1 MLYLL
6 LGLAILI
13 FLILVGRTFVG
24 ADPKNLATTL
34 RKIGGWT
41 AIVLAGLLAVTGRFG
56 LAVPLAIVGAT
67 LLGRNFPFARSF
79 PGGFGPF
86 AGHANKSAGQRSKV
100 STAFVEM
107 SLDHDS
113 GQMDGTIT
121 KGQHA
126 GETLSALDVETLIG
140 LAVQYRRSDAQSA
153 QLLEAYLDRR
163 EPDWRQGPQAEA
175 AGAGGSGFRDDAS
188 GIMGVEEAY
197 EVLGLK
203 PGAGED
209 EVRRSH
215 RTLMK
220 KLHPDQGGSTY
231 LAAKINQAKDVLL
244 QTGR

>member
-13 FLILVGRTFVG
+13 FLILVGRAFVA
-24 ADPKNLATTL
+24 ADPKNLAATL

-41 AIVLAGLLAVTGRFG
+41 AIALAGLLAVTGRFG
-56 LAVPLAIVGAT
+56 LAVPLALVGAT
-67 LLGRNFPFARSF
+67 LLGRSFPFARSF

-86 AGHANKSAGQRSKV
+86 AGHTNKSAGQQSKV
-100 STAFVEM
+100 RTPFIEM
-107 SLDHDS
+107 LLDHDS
-113 GQMDGTIT
+113 GQMDGTII
-121 KGQHA
+121 KGSHA
-126 GETLSALDVETLIG
+126 GEALSALDVETLIG
-140 LAVQYRRSDAQSA
+140 LAVRYRQSDPQSA

-163 EPDWRQGPQAEA
+163 EPDWRQGPEAET
-175 AGAGGSGFRDDAS
+175 AGAGGSGAGGGPS
-188 GIMGVEEAY
+188 GIMSVDEAY

-203 PGAGED
+203 PGAAED
-209 EVRRSH
+209 EVRSAH

-244 QTGR
+244 ETGR

>member
-13 FLILVGRTFVG
+13 FLILVGRTFVA
-24 ADPKNLATTL
+24 ADPKNLAATL

-41 AIVLAGLLAVTGRFG
+41 AIALAALLAVTGRFG
-56 LAVPLAIVGAT
+56 LALPLAFVGAT
-67 LLGRNFPFARSF
+67 LLGRSFPFARSF

-86 AGHANKSAGQRSKV
+86 AGHANKSGGQQSKV
-100 STAFVEM
+100 RSAFIEM

-121 KGQHA
+121 KGQNA
-126 GETLSALDVETLIG
+126 GQTLSALDIDTLIG
-140 LAVQYRRSDAQSA
+140 LAVVYRQSDPQSA

-163 EPDWRQGPQAEA
+163 EPDWRTGPQAET
-175 AGAGGSGFRDDAS
+175 AGAGGSGFRDDTT
-188 GIMGVEEAY
+188 GIMGVDEAY
-197 EVLGLK
+197 EVLGLQ
-203 PGAGED
+203 PGAGEG
-209 EVRRSH
+209 EVRRAH
-215 RTLMK
+215 RALMK

-244 QTGR
+244 ETGS

>member
-13 FLILVGRTFVG
+13 FLILVGRAFVG
-24 ADPKNLATTL
+24 ADPKDLAATL

-41 AIVLAGLLAVTGRFG
+41 AIALAGLLAVTGRFA
-56 LAVPLAIVGAT
+56 LALPLAFVGAT

-79 PGGFGPF
+79 PGFGPF

-100 STAFVEM
+100 SAAFVEM

-113 GQMDGTIT
+113 GEMDGTII

-126 GETLSALDVETLIG
+126 GQRLSALDVETLIG
-140 LAVQYRRSDAQSA
+140 LTVRYRQSDAQSA

-188 GIMGVEEAY
+188 GIMSVEEAY

-209 EVRRSH
+209 EVRRAH
-215 RTLMK
+215 RALMK

>member
-13 FLILVGRTFVG
+13 FLVLVGRAFVA
-24 ADPKNLATTL
+24 ADPKNLAATL

-41 AIVLAGLLAVTGRFG
+41 AIALAGLLAVTGRFA
-56 LAVPLAIVGAT
+56 LALPLAFVGAT
-67 LLGRNFPFARSF
+67 LLGRSFPFARSF

-86 AGHANKSAGQRSKV
+86 SGHANKSAGQQSKV
-100 STAFVEM
+100 RTAFVEM
-107 SLDHDS
+107 LLDHDS

-126 GETLSALDVETLIG
+126 GETLSGLDIETLIG
-140 LAVQYRRSDAQSA
+140 LAIHYRQSDPQSA
-153 QLLEAYLDRR
+153 QLLAAYLDRR
-163 EPDWRQGPQAEA
+163 EPDWRQGPQAQT
-175 AGAGGSGFRDDAS
+175 AGAGGSDARDASS
-188 GIMGVEEAY
+188 GIMSVDEAY

-209 EVRRSH
+209 EVRHAH
-215 RTLMK
+215 RALMK

-244 QTGR
+244 ETAR